1 MNAESFFHL
10 YAVYKD
16 CFPGLSDDPRQM
28 LTVLERCGKDPVT
41 QGELAA
47 LLGVRQ
53 SAVSKIEHKLL
64 AAGLVEF
71 VTEKNSCKRLQLSVI
86 GRNTLAKFETALDR
100 LLSSRVSSTRR
111 SQAAIT
117 KSLSL
122 ADRRMAEKMAL
133 DAKSG
138 QRHLQL

>member
-1 MNAESFFHL
+1 MNAKRFFQL

-28 LTVLERCGKDPVT
+28 LTVLERCGKNPVT
-41 QGELAA
+41 QRELAV

-71 VTEKNSCKRLQLSVI
+71 VTEKNSSKRLQLSAI
-86 GRNTLAKFETALDR
+86 GQNTLAKFEAALDR
-100 LLSSRVSSTRR
+100 LLSSRHAKTSR
-111 SQAAIT
+111 SRSANNE
-117 KSLSL
+117 SLSI
-122 ADRRMAEKMAL
+122 ADRCMAKKIAL
-133 DAKSG
+133 DAKVG